1 MTPSTRARWAAVL
14 ADFERSGLCVREF
27 CDRRGISAPMLY
39 RRRRDL
45 AAPAFVEARVA
56 MSPHGPSAAPI
67 VVELPT
73 RELLRVPANA
83 CPRTLAAILHA
94 IAAVHAAAEGRA

>member
-39 RRRRDL
+39 RRRREL
-45 AAPAFVEARVA
+45 AAPASVEARVA
-56 MSPHGPSAAPI
+56 MSPPTAPI

-73 RELLRVPANA
+73 RELLRVPADA

>member
-14 ADFERSGLCVREF
+14 VDFERSGLCVREF

-39 RRRRDL
+39 RRRREL

-56 MSPHGPSAAPI
+56 MSPPPAPI

-73 RELLRVPANA
+73 RELLRVPVNA

>member
-14 ADFERSGLCVREF
+14 DDFERSGLCVREF

-39 RRRRDL
+39 RRRREL
-45 AAPAFVEARVA
+45 AATAFVEARVA
-56 MSPHGPSAAPI
+56 MGTPSAPI

-73 RELLRVPANA
+73 RELLRVPADA

>member
-14 ADFERSGLCVREF
+14 DDFERSGLCVREF

-39 RRRRDL
+39 RRRREL
-45 AAPAFVEARVA
+45 AATAFVEARVA

-73 RELLRVPANA
+73 RELLRVPADA
-83 CPRTLAAILHA
+83 CPRTLAAILHS

>member
-14 ADFERSGLCVREF
+14 DDFERSGLCVREF
-27 CDRRGISAPMLY
+27 CDRRGISAQLLY
-39 RRRRDL
+39 RRRREL
-45 AAPAFVEARVA
+45 AASAFVEARVA
-56 MSPHGPSAAPI
+56 MSPPTATI

-73 RELLRVPANA
+73 RELLRVPADA